1 MRVLAAFCLLLATL
15 LSDALTPSCP
25 TRCHC
30 QLEDERWHVTC
41 KWDRI
46 PSLDVLSALPVNVT
60 SVTIQCSDNMAT
72 SHYAA
77 GMFTS
82 FHRLWNVTI
91 SNCRSADSS
100 SPPVV
105 MTRNL
110 PFLRSL
116 QLEHLGEWKH
126 IDDSVLNG
134 SSALE
139 RLVLASNGLEK
150 MPSLCHLTE
159 LKLLNL
165 SSNRMSNLQWLS
177 ACSRKLVTLDVS
189 RNRIAQLGRH
199 QLKAVGSLRVLVAA
213 HNMLQIIGDDA
224 FDDVDNVR
232 ELRLSNN
239 LLTTVASLPSQLE
252 QLDLSA
258 NWLPSVPS
266 VISRMRHLQYLNF
279 SDNRLEQFHFDCLRE
294 SASTIRMLD
303 LSKNRLSL
311 IGLAN
316 SLTREM
322 KLSSLEVLL
331 VVNNRLERFDL
342 KGLEFPALKKLD
354 LSGNHFPDVRFS
366 HLKGMP
372 NLRSLRISDSSVG
385 TVEDDAFVSSTQV
398 KELCLAGNLLVQ
410 VPKVIRMLTNLTTLD
425 LSRNRIEAIPK
436 FLFDNLPAMSRLNL
450 ANNHIVGI
458 DRYVF
463 TSVPNLVELN
473 LANNAISQLSVNCFD
488 GLTNLKRLHLQGNN
502 IGDLHGVLSNL
513 DRLEY
518 VNVSENSISS
528 LNLKILPSSLSHLD
542 ASRNRIT
549 KVTNFL
555 HGLRKETWLREA
567 DFSFNNIQQ
576 LNADSVADTLRFV
589 NFSHN
594 SIEHV
599 QARSFFNCTQLTSV
613 DLRYNKLRT
622 IEASALQ
629 LRPTNSTAS
638 TLFYLS
644 NNPFQ
649 CDCYI
654 GWLSGPNNHNNNR
667 DDGIPSLLVADRD
680 ELSCTPTARKDSD
693 KSIVI
698 ARAPIETFVCAYDH
712 FCMVDCPCCE
722 FDSCDCNSVCPA
734 DCSCYHDA
742 TLTLNKVICSGAD
755 IQPKNVPMLA
765 TEIRMD
771 GVSIG
776 GDSRRIPRN
785 AFLGRH
791 RLHQLYLNG
800 SRIGRVDE
808 KAFND
813 LAALWLLDLS
823 DNELETLTGSEFYKV
838 PKVTHLFLHKN
849 RLTTIGDYLFAQLT
863 NLRVLT
869 LHGNRFHYLP
879 PKVAT
884 SDAPHLRTITLGQNP
899 WKCDCGDKLLLQ
911 NWLPRNRALVPD
923 HESLYCQEDLTAPA
937 NGSTVL
943 RLLPPSKGH
952 HFVKVNFWTFLIDLN
967 RTFCRPKQVNPT
979 SADRRE
985 PQQAEEAEEEKGEDD
1000 DYPVESSSRQ
1010 NLVPLAVVVSGVL
1023 TVALFSVLV
1032 GYKVCKNL
1040 RRKKFYKHYVGE
1052 LGTGDSSCDNGNYSL
1067 PTSLLQHDL
1076 LICCSW
1082 EERHWVEQQLV
1093 KRLEDELPYHRL
1105 CMLYRDLFDEG
1116 LPERRT
1122 HQRVADELIAA
1133 MERSQRVIA
1142 VLSDSFIRN
1151 EWQQT
1156 AIRIAFNHL
1165 LRDRQRNLVLILPNQ
1180 LAPDMDPIL
1189 AHHLRTNR
1197 CLYWNEPLFWEK
1209 LRDSVPE
1216 QFAHDL
1222 VPSESSNYA
1231 DMYGTIVPSHFV

>member
-1 MRVLAAFCLLLATL
+1 MRVLAALCLLLLLLLASKTL
-15 LSDALTPSCP
+15 LSDAATPSCP
-25 TRCHC
+25 ARCHC
-30 QLEDERWHVTC
+30 LNDKAGKNERWHVTC
-41 KWDRI
+41 KWERI
-46 PSLDVLSALPVNVT
+46 PLLDVLSAFPVNVT
-60 SVTIQCSDNMAT
+60 SLTIQCSDNMAT
-72 SHYAA
+72 SHYSS

-82 FHRLWNVTI
+82 LRGQLWNLTI
-91 SNCRSADSS
+91 SNCRPADSS
-100 SPPVV
+100 SSPVV
-105 MTRNL
+105 ITRNM
-110 PFLRSL
+110 PSLRYL
-116 QLEHLGEWKH
+116 QLDHLGEWWKPTD
-126 IDDSVLNG
+126 DDSLLLND

-139 RLVLASNGLEK
+139 RLVLSSNGLEK

-165 SSNRMSNLQWLS
+165 SSNRLSSLQWLS

-189 RNRIAQLGRH
+189 RNRVASIGRH
-199 QLKAVGSLRVLVAA
+199 QLKAVKSLRVLVAA
-213 HNMLQIIGDDA
+213 HNMLQAIGDDA
-224 FDDVDNVR
+224 FDDVVHLR
-232 ELRLSNN
+232 ELRLAAN
-239 LLTTVASLPSQLE
+239 LLTTVASLPFQLE

-266 VISRMRHLQYLNF
+266 VIGRMGHLQYLNL

-294 SASTIRMLD
+294 SASTVKVLD
-303 LSKNRLSL
+303 LSRNRLSL

-316 SLTREM
+316 SLTTGEM

-342 KGLEFPALKKLD
+342 KGVEFPALKKLD

-372 NLRSLRISDSSVG
+372 NLRSLKISDSSVG
-385 TVEDDAFVSSTQV
+385 SVEEDAFVGSTQV
-398 KELCLAGNLLVQ
+398 KELCLAGNFLVQ
-410 VPKVIRMLTNLTTLD
+410 VPKVIRMLTNLTNLD
-425 LSRNRIEAIPK
+425 LSGNRIEAIPK
-436 FLFDNLPAMSRLNL
+436 FLFDNLPAMSGLNL
-450 ANNHIVGI
+450 ANNHIVAI

-488 GLTNLKRLHLQGNN
+488 GLTNLRRLHLQGNN
-502 IGDLHGVLSNL
+502 IGDLQGVLSNL
-513 DRLEY
+513 DRLDY
-518 VNVSENSISS
+518 VNVSGNWISS

-542 ASRNRIT
+542 ASRNRIS

-555 HGLRKETWLREA
+555 HGLNKETWLRQA

-576 LNADSVADTLRFV
+576 LSADSVADTLRLV

-594 SIEHV
+594 SIERV
-599 QARSFFNCTQLTSV
+599 QARSFFNCTQLSSV

-629 LRPTNSTAS
+629 LRSTNLTASTAS
-638 TLFYLS
+638 LVYLS

-654 GWLSGPNNHNNNR
+654 GWLSGSL
-667 DDGIPSLLVADRD
+667 DDHAQLF
-680 ELSCTPTARKDSD
+680 CTPTALKNAE
-693 KSIVI
+693 KSII
-698 ARAPIETFVCAYDH
+698 ISKAPVEAFVCAYDH

-742 TLTLNKVICSGAD
+742 TLTLNKVVCSAAEV
-755 IQPKNVPMLA
+755 QPKNVPMLA

-771 GVSIG
+771 GVSAGG
-776 GDSRRIPRN
+776 GDSRRLPRN

-791 RLHQLYLNG
+791 RLRQLYLNS
-800 SRIGRVDE
+800 SRLGRIDE

-823 DNELETLTGSEFYKV
+823 ENELETLTGSEFYKV

-849 RLTTIGDYLFAQLT
+849 RLATIGDYLFAQLA

-879 PKVAT
+879 PKIAA
-884 SDAPHLRTITLGQNP
+884 SDAPYLRSVTLGQNP

-911 NWLPRNRALVPD
+911 NWLPGNRALVPD

-937 NGSTVL
+937 SDSTVL

-967 RTFCRPKQVNPT
+967 RTFCRPKQVGASP
-979 SADRRE
+979 ADRSE
-985 PQQAEEAEEEKGEDD
+985 PQQAEKEEGEDD
-1000 DYPVESSSRQ
+1000 FPVESSI
-1010 NLVPLAVVVSGVL
+1010 
-1023 TVALFSVLV
+1023 

-1052 LGTGDSSCDNGNYSL
+1052 VGTGDSSCDNGNYSL
-1067 PTSLLQHDL
+1067 PASLLQHDL
-1076 LICCSW
+1076 LIYCSW

-1105 CMLYRDLFDEG
+1105 CMLYRDL
-1116 LPERRT
+1116 RT

-1133 MERSQRVIA
+1133 MERSQRVIV

-1165 LRDRQRNLVLILPNQ
+1165 LRDRQRNLVLILPSQ